1 MVDVKNLININERK
15 GLPRTYR
22 FRQFL
27 RWFTLFWGVAA
38 IVYAVYLVIN
48 RIDADTSKYYKII
61 PFIILFLAATSIMR
75 NIFSLNTVVFTIE
88 GVKFKFL
95 AKKSTF
101 IPAGNL
107 KKMELDDGKHKQIKL
122 KYISAKKEET
132 FMMPISFPGMLE
144 IVNSIAELNP
154 TVELDEFMTNV
165 IVSEKEKA
173 KNAGK

>member
-1 MVDVKNLININERK
+1 MVDVKNLIDINERK

-38 IVYAVYLVIN
+38 IVYAVYLIFDK
-48 RIDADTSKYYKII
+48 IDGDTSKYLKVI
-61 PFIILFLAATSIMR
+61 PFIIMFLAATSIMR
-75 NIFSLNTVVFTIE
+75 NLFSLNTVVFTTS
-88 GVKFKFL
+88 GVKF
-95 AKKSTF
+95 TF
-101 IPAGNL
+101 IGKASIYIPVGTL
-107 KKMELDDGKHKQIKL
+107 TKMDLDDGKHKQIKL
-122 KYISAKKEET
+122 TFTVDGKEQT

-154 TVELDEFMTNV
+154 DVELDEFMTNV

-173 KNAGK
+173 KHAGK